1 MARVHVRKY
10 GSSRSDCNCIYSSG
24 ENNKCDISDI
34 QRESGESPAIDAA
47 IRLLPVHIYT
57 KAPH

>member
-1 MARVHVRKY
+1 MGARDLIVIAFIAAEKITNVILV
-10 GSSRSDCNCIYSSG
+10 IY
-24 ENNKCDISDI
+24 
-34 QRESGESPAIDAA
+34 REKVGSPAIDAA